1 MDRAIVCWTK
11 VGTGLALDD
20 IGLAQDWNRIGMDF
34 SLFDIGLVLNWHQI
48 VIGSGTGLALD

>member
-1 MDRAIVCWTK
+1 MVDILVIQLTVDWAIVCWTK

-34 SLFDIGLVLNWHQI
+34 SLLFIVHVGEQLNY
-48 VIGSGTGLALD
+48 